1 MFVSC
6 LVRRDCF
13 RVRLGRVCFVVL
25 TCCFVVSMFWCVVL
39 VFYIP
44 LLESRNR
51 LLAIEELLAGVLGI
65 NILFQKIS
73 FHCFM
78 YGIP

>member
-1 MFVSC
+1 MKKSPVGHRGAVGGC
-6 LVRRDCF
+6 GHRGEL
-13 RVRLGRVCFVVL
+13 LAG
-25 TCCFVVSMFWCVVL
+25 VL

-73 FHCFM
+73 VHCFM